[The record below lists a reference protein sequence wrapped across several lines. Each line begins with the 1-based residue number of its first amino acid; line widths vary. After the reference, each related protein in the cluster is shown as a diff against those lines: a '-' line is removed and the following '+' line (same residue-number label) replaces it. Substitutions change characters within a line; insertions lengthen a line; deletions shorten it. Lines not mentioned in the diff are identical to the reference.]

1 MAINIKEFNNI
12 RSVFPKMDMI
22 GIKTVTV
29 FEEIFLTRKV
39 NGILKE
45 LFTRDLEIGDI
56 IKANEKEIISLW
68 ELNRNY
74 IIAEIYVSKE
84 EGGATALLVKEVN
97 CNKCFKLLKFV

>member
-22 GIKTVTV
+22 GIKTITV